1 MAHFFP
7 AEKAFTVVYTVGILA
22 DRLIRYH
29 GLPEALVSD
38 GDPRFQTDL
47 WQQLCA
53 RFNIKRA
60 LSSSYHPQRDG
71 QTERVNRTLQQMLST
86 YIQSDEREWERLLPA
101 LELAYNTSHSSTV
114 LFPFEVMVGEN
125 PLTAADLDVVGA
137 LSPILTPPV
146 TNLFRQPCDRAQS
159 HILKVKCQQKH
170 YADTH
175 RGEVDYAR
183 CCRQSTDQNEVDYIM
198 DQRGSGD
205 EAYYLIKW
213 LPRNPTDQYEVD
225 YIMDQR
231 GSGDEAYYLIK
242 WLPRGSSHLRTR

>member
-71 QTERVNRTLQQMLST
+71 QTERVNRTLQQMLRT
-86 YIQSDEREWERLLPA
+86 YIQSDEREWELLLPA

-137 LSPILTPPV
+137 VSPILTPPV

-175 RGEVDYAR
+175 RGEVDYAVGNKVWLSSKHLPAVKHVLSLNPASGEPSLFLSALGVLLTAWR
-183 CCRQSTDQNEVDYIM
+183 CPLLTNAMMSST
-198 DQRGSGD
+198 S
-205 EAYYLIKW
+205 
-213 LPRNPTDQYEVD
+213 P
-225 YIMDQR
+225 
-231 GSGDEAYYLIK
+231 S
-242 WLPRGSSHLRTR
+242 